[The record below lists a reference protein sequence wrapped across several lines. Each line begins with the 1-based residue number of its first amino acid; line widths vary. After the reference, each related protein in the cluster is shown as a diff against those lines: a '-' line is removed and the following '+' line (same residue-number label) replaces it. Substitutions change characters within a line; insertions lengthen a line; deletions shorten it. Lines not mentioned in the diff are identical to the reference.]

1 MRPKN
6 VTWPDRL
13 SLNNFRIA
21 PKIGSENPPKT
32 ARNPLKIPRKS
43 VNFRRCI
50 FVHNGR
56 MWRKNEAEKSLK
68 NQ

>member
-32 ARNPLKIPRKS
+32 ARKFPKTARNPLKIPRKS

-56 MWRKNEAEKSLK
+56 M
-68 NQ
+68 